1 MTKDN
6 EALANLIRFGT
17 DVATGEVNLV
27 APGSRKNEIIHLLER
42 VAALQTRL
50 AEALAIMKSAPFLE
64 PDDWKQLASVIGKD
78 ETLAY
83 VQALRAH
90 SAKIKAFEES
100 LKK

>member
-1 MTKDN
+1 MKIAHD
-6 EALANLIRFGT
+6 LG
-17 DVATGEVNLV
+17 TGEMVLV
-27 APGSRKNEIIHLLER
+27 AAGEGVDRSLVGELAEK
-42 VAALQTRL
+42 L
-50 AEALAIMKSAPFLE
+50 AEALAIMKSAPVLE